1 MLSAGWKGVG
11 KDGAGKEG
19 VGKEEVGKD
28 GVGLQTL
35 IKLVQIL
42 PPRSPPA

>member
-1 MLSAGWKGVG
+1 MPFQLNGVG
-11 KDGAGKEG
+11 KDG

-35 IKLVQIL
+35 IKLAQIL

>member
-1 MLSAGWKGVG
+1 MEGGGWKGAG
-11 KDGAGKEG
+11 KDG